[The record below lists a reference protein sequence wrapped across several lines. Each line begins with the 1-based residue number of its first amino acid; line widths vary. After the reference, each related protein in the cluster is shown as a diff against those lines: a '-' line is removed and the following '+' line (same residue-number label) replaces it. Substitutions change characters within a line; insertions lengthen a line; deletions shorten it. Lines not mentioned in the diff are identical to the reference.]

1 MTQDHTHSG
10 QRVLEWEQ
18 GTFSILPHWILFSP
32 ISSNAVRT
40 YAVLAKY
47 RDADT
52 GQAFPS
58 RATLAKDVGVR
69 SVRSIDGYLRE
80 LRDIGALSI
89 KRRRKP
95 GSRENY
101 TSVYRVM
108 LTPPGVVQSDALPS
122 AADCAENYNH
132 LTTTTSDTPAPAT
145 PMRVNDPLP
154 DSLPTPGVG
163 RERAEQADPISP
175 AWYRSHERAHAI
187 ELVQQAAA
195 RHADGDTDGVV
206 GALYGLDDLL
216 AHTLHADADQLND
229 LREHDG
235 WAPPKKATS
244 RLHAAIWL
252 NQYLG
257 TLRAHGLL

>member
-1 MTQDHTHSG
+1 
-10 QRVLEWEQ
+10 
-18 GTFSILPHWILFSP
+18 
-32 ISSNAVRT
+32 
-40 YAVLAKY
+40 
-47 RDADT
+47 
-52 GQAFPS
+52 
-58 RATLAKDVGVR
+58 
-69 SVRSIDGYLRE
+69 
-80 LRDIGALSI
+80 
-89 KRRRKP
+89 
-95 GSRENY
+95 
-101 TSVYRVM
+101 
-108 LTPPGVVQSDALPS
+108 
-122 AADCAENYNH
+122 
-132 LTTTTSDTPAPAT
+132 
-145 PMRVNDPLP
+145 MRVNDPLP
-154 DSLPTPGVG
+154 DSPPTPGVG